1 MFSPITVRS
10 RFCHAFL
17 ALFVLAGLGI
27 EYAMILAA
35 HPGAVVSATIRYLS
49 FFTILSN
56 MAVGIASIGIAL
68 DRRWAARPALRA
80 AITVYILVV
89 ALIFQ
94 VLLAGLVSLSPL
106 GWWGNMLAHQLVPAG
121 WIACWLIFRPH
132 GHIDRNAPVR
142 WLIFPALYGVWTLL
156 HGALSGFYPYP
167 FLDISK
173 FGGLAVTRN
182 MLVVALLFA
191 GLGYAARWLD
201 SGLAR

>member
-10 RFCHAFL
+10 RLCHAVL
-17 ALFVLAGLGI
+17 ALLVLAGLGI
-27 EYAMILAA
+27 EYAVILAA
-35 HPGAVVSATIRYLS
+35 HPGAIVSATVRYLS

-56 MAVGIASIGIAL
+56 MLAGIASIGIVL
-68 DRRWAARPALRA
+68 GLRWAARPGLRA

-94 VLLAGLVSLSPL
+94 LLLVGLVHLSPL
-106 GWWGNMLAHQLVPAG
+106 GWWGNMLVHELVPAG
-121 WIACWLIFRPH
+121 WIACWLSFRPH

-142 WLIFPALYGVWTLL
+142 WLIFPTLYGLWTLL
-156 HGALSGFYPYP
+156 HGVLSGFYPYP
-167 FLDISK
+167 FLDVAK

-182 MLVVALLFA
+182 MLVVALVFA